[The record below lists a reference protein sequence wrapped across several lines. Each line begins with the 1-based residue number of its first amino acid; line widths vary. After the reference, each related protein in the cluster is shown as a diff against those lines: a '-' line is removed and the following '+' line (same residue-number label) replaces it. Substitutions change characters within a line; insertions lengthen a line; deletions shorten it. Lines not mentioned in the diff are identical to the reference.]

1 MIGEQNMTEAP
12 RAGFFCTGKTPLELA
27 ISIHC
32 QSKISTVLKE
42 AGYNVGGCYTEI
54 LDNSGPEKIK
64 RAGKTLEYLCRSN
77 DVVFTLG
84 CEGFAPGDVV
94 PEITDSICT
103 GSASY
108 FTSVLCGARP
118 VSVLPTA
125 DKSGFSTPNR
135 NRQYPDDAGSSYLG
149 AFRPRTLKK
158 CPAPISLPNAE
169 TMPFA
174 DLIRKVIKPVEGD
187 KRFSENPASSEKP
200 QTRMTSGLAMRIF
213 AGLRDRTAVWGT
225 EENVPNSKNTSGLQK
240 AKTSLFSK
248 ATPNGRSAKNA
259 NASATAGK
267 AECVPFVPKNT
278 DIKLAPSR
286 ARAGLLENALLL
298 NFSNDIDTVLP
309 LLRGILP
316 AIGFSVYN
324 LSGKSAAS
332 YAEFEKSL
340 KISAKISSFPEFK
353 HVVNE

>member
-125 DKSGFSTPNR
+125 DKSGFSAPNR
-135 NRQYPDDAGSSYLG
+135 NRQYPDDAGSSYL
-149 AFRPRTLKK
+149 A
-158 CPAPISLPNAE
+158 
-169 TMPFA
+169 
-174 DLIRKVIKPVEGD
+174 
-187 KRFSENPASSEKP
+187 
-200 QTRMTSGLAMRIF
+200 
-213 AGLRDRTAVWGT
+213 
-225 EENVPNSKNTSGLQK
+225 
-240 AKTSLFSK
+240 
-248 ATPNGRSAKNA
+248 RS
-259 NASATAGK
+259 
-267 AECVPFVPKNT
+267 V
-278 DIKLAPSR
+278 R
-286 ARAGLLENALLL
+286 A
-298 NFSNDIDTVLP
+298 
-309 LLRGILP
+309 
-316 AIGFSVYN
+316 
-324 LSGKSAAS
+324 
-332 YAEFEKSL
+332 
-340 KISAKISSFPEFK
+340 
-353 HVVNE
+353 H